1 MPRFR
6 GFSDRVSHPM
16 DVPSSLEKV
25 PVKGV
30 LEFSDFSLLSNNAL
44 TTLVHISPH
53 ICISISVEFIPHR
66 QYDRSG
72 YMIAF
77 NF

>member
-6 GFSDRVSHPM
+6 GFSHRISHPM
-16 DVPSSLEKV
+16 DEPSGLETV

-30 LEFSDFSLLSNNAL
+30 LGFSDLSLLSNNAL
-44 TTLVHISPH
+44 TTLVHISPR
-53 ICISISVEFIPHR
+53 ICISISVEFISHR
-66 QYDRSG
+66 GYDRSG